1 MWHLCLSEITMKI
14 TPLLNLTTLN
24 YQTKNKIKDNK
35 STIFLGQIDKD
46 VFIPSKP
53 KSKSLYDYFKNNNL
67 VVRQVSD
74 NIYAGET
81 LATKP
86 ESVFEEL
93 SYSGIETI
101 IDLRSLEEDT
111 FEYKEKCAANGI
123 EYVSVPLTKVLD
135 DRKDGIFDYQKGTVR
150 DDFVN
155 DLATL
160 LKYTRKGNLYLG
172 CQYGVDR
179 TNFAL
184 CCDYIFNYDLEH
196 TPPVIYPTNYAKRN
210 TIKNKNLDLIR
221 KIIKKLTPEQ
231 REKLHLPDNFE
242 ETILKKRIKDIIDI
256 NRQSFPMDIFK
267 LIRKNTG
274 HSIMK

>member
-1 MWHLCLSEITMKI
+1 MKI
-14 TPLLNLTTLN
+14 QPLLNQPILI
-24 YQTKNKIKDNK
+24 YQTKNRVKNSKCT
-35 STIFLGQIDKD
+35 SFLGQLDKD
-46 VFIPSKP
+46 VFIPSK
-53 KSKSLYDYFKNNNL
+53 SKTESLYDYFKSSNL
-67 VVRQVSD
+67 VVRQVSN

-86 ESVFEEL
+86 DSFFTKL

-101 IDLRSLEEDT
+101 MDLRSLEKDT
-111 FEYKEKCAANGI
+111 LEYKEKCETNGI

-135 DRKDGIFDYQKGTVR
+135 DKKDGIFEYKKGTVR
-150 DDFVN
+150 DDFVD

-196 TPPVIYPTNYAKRN
+196 NPPVIYPTNYAKRN

-221 KIIKKLTPEQ
+221 KIIKKFTPEQ
-231 REKLHLPDNFE
+231 REKLHLPDDFE
-242 ETILKKRIKDIIDI
+242 ETILKKRIKDIVDI

-274 HSIMK
+274 YSIMK

>member
-93 SYSGIETI
+93 SCSGIETI
-101 IDLRSLEEDT
+101 IDLRSFDT
-111 FEYKEKCAANGI
+111 HNVTNMNGMFGNCRVAKEIK
-123 EYVSVPLTKVLD
+123 VSSRWSTEKASTQNM
-135 DRKDGIFDYQKGTVR
+135 FR
-150 DDFVN
+150 D
-155 DLATL
+155 
-160 LKYTRKGNLYLG
+160 
-172 CQYGVDR
+172 CGVSSVS
-179 TNFAL
+179 
-184 CCDYIFNYDLEH
+184 FN
-196 TPPVIYPTNYAKRN
+196 
-210 TIKNKNLDLIR
+210 
-221 KIIKKLTPEQ
+221 
-231 REKLHLPDNFE
+231 
-242 ETILKKRIKDIIDI
+242 
-256 NRQSFPMDIFK
+256 S
-267 LIRKNTG
+267 
-274 HSIMK
+274 